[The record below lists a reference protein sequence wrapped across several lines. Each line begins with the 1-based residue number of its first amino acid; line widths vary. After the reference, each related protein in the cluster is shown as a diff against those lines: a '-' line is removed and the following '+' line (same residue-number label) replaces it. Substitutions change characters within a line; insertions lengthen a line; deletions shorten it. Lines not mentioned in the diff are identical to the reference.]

1 MIRCEWTQ
9 TETEGFFMIQFT
21 DYYQNKVI
29 LSFEDHPF
37 SSSPMHVWII
47 CKYRNFWLLTNHR
60 DRGLEFP
67 GGKVEKN
74 ETPLEAAKREVFEE
88 TGGIIE
94 DIQYL
99 GQYKVLGKDKTIIK
113 NIYVAKIKEIKPKK
127 SYYETKGPVLLE
139 ELPKDIQQ
147 DSRFSFIMKDG
158 VLTNSLEQIVP
169 YYENI

>member
-1 MIRCEWTQ
+1 MIR
-9 TETEGFFMIQFT
+9 FT

-37 SSSPMHVWII
+37 SSSPKHVWII
-47 CKYRNFWLLTNHR
+47 CKYQEFWLLTNHR

-74 ETPLEAAKREVFEE
+74 ETPLAAAKREVFEE
-88 TGGIIE
+88 TGGVIH

-113 NIYVAKIKEIKPKK
+113 NIYVAKIKEIKQKK
-127 SYYETKGPVLLE
+127 TYLETEGPVLLK
-139 ELPKDIQQ
+139 ELPKDIQE

-158 VLTNSLEQIVP
+158 VLSYSLIQCVS
-169 YYENI
+169 YYKSK